1 MWTDKED
8 QAIFDDIKDML
19 IAYLYFHNHSYQS
32 FEIQEMFIDIP
43 YHQVIE
49 IKPFKIGDYKM
60 VSYEITQEG
69 IDHLKSFGKQRLLE
83 IVPPYLIMERQ
94 SIKESDL

>member
-1 MWTDKED
+1 MWADKED
-8 QAIFDDIKDML
+8 QEIFDDIKEML
-19 IAYLYFHNHSYQS
+19 IAYLYFHKHAYRS
-32 FEIQEMFIDIP
+32 FEKQEIFIDIH
-43 YHQVIE
+43 YHRVIE

-60 VSYEITQEG
+60 VSYEITEDG
-69 IDHLKSFGKQRLLE
+69 IKYLKSIGKQRLLE